1 MANDV
6 NIQKKFGK
14 RASAGAFGKD
24 GGVKNRGVAEFL
36 KYRIIC
42 INHAFL
48 QFIKFIN
55 AKMIFRALNEVSF
68 QEKFG
73 KMGVSKDEGL
83 KSGGAR
89 GKKTKK
95 G

>member
-1 MANDV
+1 M
-6 NIQKKFGK
+6 
-14 RASAGAFGKD
+14 
-24 GGVKNRGVAEFL
+24 
-36 KYRIIC
+36 IC

-73 KMGVSKDEGL
+73 KMGISKDEGL
-83 KSGGAR
+83 KSGGAI
-89 GKKTKK
+89 GKKMKK